1 MKTVSYKTP
10 DGVSVEVPEA
20 DAPHFDSIGWERIGS
35 KAPKKEVSEDE
46 ALEAEIRAEMEEEQ
60 KEGGRKGRNSNK

>member
-35 KAPKKEVSEDE
+35 KAPKNEMSEE
-46 ALEAEIRAEMEEEQ
+46 EAEIRAEMEEEQ

>member
-35 KAPKKEVSEDE
+35 KAPKMEMSEEE
-46 ALEAEIRAEMEEEQ
+46 ALIRAEMEE